1 MKKIIALLV
10 VLVAVLFLL
19 FKVGVDS
26 VIQSIPSDALVV
38 FTKTGCPHCHHAM
51 AFIDT
56 TVRRDYPD
64 LKIEIL
70 NVDKEENLNKLKALI
85 HRHHINPK
93 RAGTP
98 MILINGQVLIG
109 WDERRGQELLTLIR
123 SFSAKRS

>member
-1 MKKIIALLV
+1 
-10 VLVAVLFLL
+10 
-19 FKVGVDS
+19 
-26 VIQSIPSDALVV
+26 
-38 FTKTGCPHCHHAM
+38 M